1 MTDFAPMIVPNDST
15 SSLRRPPP
23 FRDIIQSSLIRSG
36 LPHPRR
42 PTLSLRIPMPDPA
55 MPTLPERIGRAI
67 RKQAV
72 ILILA
77 MELVGTVGLSFRQR
91 VN

>member
-1 MTDFAPMIVPNDST
+1 
-15 SSLRRPPP
+15 
-23 FRDIIQSSLIRSG
+23 
-36 LPHPRR
+36 
-42 PTLSLRIPMPDPA
+42 MPDPA